1 MFTKNNRGLYAFK
14 TAHPK
19 NKKVIN
25 LNFEVIKD
33 KKISGNEYYKLLNY
47 RFTVYTI
54 WLEAKAISG
63 LKTIFMEAIHHIS
76 SISWFGEVCHI

>member
-33 KKISGNEYYKLLNY
+33 TKISGNEYYKLLNY
-47 RFTVYTI
+47 RFTVYAI

-63 LKTIFMEAIHHIS
+63 LKMILSNIFIRNTFNGHDT
-76 SISWFGEVCHI
+76 